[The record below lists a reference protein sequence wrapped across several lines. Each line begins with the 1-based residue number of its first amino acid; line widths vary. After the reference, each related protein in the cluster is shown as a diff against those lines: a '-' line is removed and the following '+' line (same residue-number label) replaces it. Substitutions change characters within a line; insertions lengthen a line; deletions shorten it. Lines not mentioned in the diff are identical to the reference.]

1 MTLLPLPFTPSTPPS
16 LGPVATC
23 AAAGA
28 DPAAPAGVSPTL
40 PRGILPNDL
49 VTVDGRAGQ
58 FLVRA
63 VVGEAVEVVAGGCF
77 WSVPLGA
84 VHKVQ

>member
-1 MTLLPLPFTPSTPPS
+1 MTALPLPFSPAAPPW
-16 LGPVATC
+16 GPVATR

-28 DPAAPAGVSPTL
+28 DPAAPAGVSPIP
-40 PRGILPNDL
+40 PRGLLPFDL

-58 FLVRA
+58 FQVRK
-63 VVGEAVEVVAGGCF
+63 VVGEVVEVVAGGCF

-84 VHKVQ
+84 VRRV

>member
-1 MTLLPLPFTPSTPPS
+1 MSTPLTLPFTPSTPPS

-23 AAAGA
+23 ARDGA
-28 DPAAPAGVSPTL
+28 DPAAPACAPTPA
-40 PRGILPNDL
+40 PRGILPFDL
-49 VTVDGRAGQ
+49 VTVDGRAGE

-84 VHKVQ
+84 VRGV